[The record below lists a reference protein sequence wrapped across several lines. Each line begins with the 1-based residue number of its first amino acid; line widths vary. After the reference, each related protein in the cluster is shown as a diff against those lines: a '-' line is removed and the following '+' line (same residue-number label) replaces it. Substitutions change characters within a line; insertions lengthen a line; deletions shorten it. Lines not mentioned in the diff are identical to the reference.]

1 MRENAHQNNSE
12 YGHLLFSAIFSKS
25 IIIVIEKTQ
34 YILIKSSRSQMLK
47 ISQYSKENTCWSLS
61 LKKVGSLYAFFLSIV
76 KFLRTAFL
84 VEHLRWLLLAFKHYI
99 TKPEYKGEFIRTQ
112 SNIYDE
118 AFLRKQFTAKN
129 RELFSQ
135 KSFIVD
141 VRLHTKYPSSIYHE
155 LPLINIWDQVFKS
168 GPSKIFGRQPL
179 GNLKGYGQ
187 LK

>member
-1 MRENAHQNNSE
+1 M
-12 YGHLLFSAIFSKS
+12 
-25 IIIVIEKTQ
+25 
-34 YILIKSSRSQMLK
+34 
-47 ISQYSKENTCWSLS
+47 
-61 LKKVGSLYAFFLSIV
+61 
-76 KFLRTAFL
+76 
-84 VEHLRWLLLAFKHYI
+84 
-99 TKPEYKGEFIRTQ
+99 KPEYKGEFIRTQ

-141 VRLHTKYPSSIYHE
+141 VRLHTKYRSPIYHE

-179 GNLKGYGQ
+179 ENLKGYGQ